1 MKFLFWNINKK
12 DLTECLIEINKL
24 KDLDIVGI
32 CEGENLDN
40 SSLEK
45 ILKMKRVVL
54 LEEYNNRNLIL
65 FCKENIKIK
74 VGNENNP
81 YFKEFY
87 LQIQEEE
94 YRIIL
99 LHLPSK
105 MNLSDRDQ
113 LYFNIRLREKVFSS
127 ENSYSKVIL
136 FGDFNMNPFE
146 EGMVSSEGWHAIFY
160 DEQVKKI
167 KRIVYE
173 DERYFLYNPTWYL
186 YVSNPQKISG
196 SYYYSKSSTV
206 SYYWYMFDQVL
217 ISPDLIDKFDMDK
230 FEILVSTE
238 KRELCKNGKPYKN
251 EYSDHLPIYF
261 EINF

>member
-1 MKFLFWNINKK
+1 MKFLVWNINKK

-24 KDLDIVGI
+24 KDLDIIGI

-40 SSLEK
+40 NSLEK
-45 ILKMKRVVL
+45 ILKMKRIML
-54 LEEYNNRNLIL
+54 LEEYNNKSLTL
-65 FCKENIKIK
+65 FCKENIKIE
-74 VGNENNP
+74 VRNENSS

-105 MNLSDRDQ
+105 INLNNNEQ
-113 LYFNIRLREKVFSS
+113 LMFNIKMKNKIFSS
-127 ENSYSKVIL
+127 ESSYSKVII

-160 DEQVKKI
+160 DKQVKKI
-167 KRIVYE
+167 KRKVYE

-186 YVSNPQKISG
+186 YASSPEKISG
-196 SYYYSKSSTV
+196 SYYYSQSGMV

-217 ISPDLIDKFDMDK
+217 ISPDLMEKFDMSK

-238 KRELCKNGKPYKN
+238 KHKFCKNGKPYQEK
-251 EYSDHLPIYF
+251 YSDHLPIYF